1 MNVQYTT
8 AATRNFQIAASAA
21 RHMNVDA
28 GTYRAGEREPGRGY
42 GRSVGYA
49 APRPYASQ
57 SGSGSLFRVR

>member
-8 AATRNFQIAASAA
+8 AATRDFQSAAAA
-21 RHMNVDA
+21 RHMNVDT

-57 SGSGSLFRVR
+57 SGNGSLFRVR